1 MGKVAAT
8 PRAERC
14 SHMPTLRALT
24 PGLLLTVALAIVA
37 AALGTLVPVVGAPI
51 FAIAAGIV
59 ARRLLGTRPLLVP
72 GATFASKQ
80 LLQSGI
86 VLLGFGI
93 DLAALWRAG
102 SASFPVLIGSLVAG
116 MAGGLVLGKM
126 MRIGFNLRV
135 LVAAGT
141 SVCGASAIAALAPVL
156 GAEAGEVAFATA
168 TIFLYNIVA
177 VFLFPAIG
185 HAMHFG
191 SATFGTWAGTAIND
205 TSSVLAAGYSYSP
218 AAGQIATI
226 VKLART
232 LAILPIAA
240 GVALYLSSR
249 TAGERG
255 HFNFVS
261 AMPWFIVMF
270 VAAAAVASVG
280 LIPAAVLAG
289 LATTGRY
296 LMIVAFAGV
305 GFGSDFDRLRTVGF
319 GPLVLG
325 ALVWAL
331 VALSS
336 LALQGAL

>member
-1 MGKVAAT
+1 
-8 PRAERC
+8 
-14 SHMPTLRALT
+14 MPTLRALM
-24 PGLLLTVALAIVA
+24 PGLLLTLALAAVA
-37 AALGTLVPVVGAPI
+37 TALGLFLPVVGAPI

-59 ARRLLGTRPLLVP
+59 VRRLLGARPLFVP

-80 LLQSGI
+80 LLQAGI

-93 DLAALWRAG
+93 NLAVLWKAG
-102 SASFPVLIGSLVAG
+102 SASFPVLVGSLVAG
-116 MAGGLVLGKM
+116 MAGGLLLGKL
-126 MRIGFNLRV
+126 MRVGFNLRL

-185 HAMHFG
+185 HALHF
-191 SATFGTWAGTAIND
+191 SNATFGTWAGTAIND
-205 TSSVLAAGYSYSP
+205 TSSVLAAGYSYAP

-226 VKLART
+226 VKLTRT

-249 TAGERG
+249 TTGARG
-255 HFNFVS
+255 RFDFVS
-261 AMPWFIVMF
+261 AMPWFIALF
-270 VAAAAVASVG
+270 VAAAAVASLG
-280 LIPAAVLAG
+280 LIPTPVLVG
-289 LATTGRY
+289 LATVGRY
-296 LMIVAFAGV
+296 AMIVAFAGV

-319 GPLVLG
+319 APLVLG

-336 LALQGAL
+336 LALQGVL